1 MAPGDSQAP
10 APEAASATGDPEQI
24 AAFAPTQV
32 VSEADFPNNT
42 VATDDLLLE
51 PGDHVGREVVVT
63 GSVVW
68 LLWRYRLQ
76 SDSGPGSLVID
87 VDGLQSTD
95 QTVLKKAMDEVG
107 LLGQVRA
114 RIKGIIQRRGDTS
127 YHLAA
132 SEVVL
137 VE

>member
-1 MAPGDSQAP
+1 MQHGKAHQSIRLFENDFLERLTHVHPIVPLLFWAP
-10 APEAASATGDPEQI
+10 
-24 AAFAPTQV
+24 V
-32 VSEADFPNNT
+32 
-42 VATDDLLLE
+42 
-51 PGDHVGREVVVT
+51 
-63 GSVVW
+63 VVW